1 MAREGG
7 FLLVQMLCF
16 NIFEPWCRKMI
27 SYPTVQ
33 AQSPHTVKVHLH
45 LSSPHREL
53 WTGPE
58 TSWSDLVQAGLRQ
71 LISSRL
77 KPSLK
82 TKQTQLQT
90 LTWVGKKMPRAT
102 PFRVL
107 DLMCKTGQVL
117 LPPPASHSTHHCGR
131 LRSSI
136 LELSDEFHF
145 PFNAARG
152 FLHTLVFWVEK
163 NTTEM
168 CLRKRSR

>member
-145 PFNAARG
+145 PSSMLLGDFCTRLY
-152 FLHTLVFWVEK
+152 FEW
-163 NTTEM
+163 
-168 CLRKRSR
+168 RKTQQKCA